1 MSAGQPNDKSL
12 IHFLEML
19 DTEMAQRML
28 VDLQDDEKRTPQ
40 LYNAIGKLLDRH
52 KFQIGKL
59 TPDENIL
66 GGLASGLEDYNKT
79 VGSNGLTDDDIYTLQ

>member
-1 MSAGQPNDKSL
+1 MSDKTL
-12 IHFLEML
+12 IKLLEML

-28 VDLQDDEKRTPQ
+28 ADLQNEERRTPQ

-52 KFQIGKL
+52 KFQISKL

-66 GGLASGLEDYNKT
+66 GGLAAGLEDYNKV
-79 VGSNGLTDDDIYTLQ
+79 VGPNGLTDDEAITLQ

>member
-1 MSAGQPNDKSL
+1 MSNKTL
-12 IHFLEML
+12 IKFLEML

-28 VDLQDDEKRTPQ
+28 ADLQSEERRTPQ

-52 KFQIGKL
+52 KFQISKL

-66 GGLASGLEDYNKT
+66 GGLAAGLEDYNKV
-79 VGSNGLTDDDIYTLQ
+79 VGPNGLTDDETITLQ

>member
-1 MSAGQPNDKSL
+1 MGGDKGL

-28 VDLQDDEKRTPQ
+28 VDLQDPDKRTPQ

-52 KFQIGKL
+52 KFQISKL

-66 GGLASGLEDYNKT
+66 GGLASGLEDYNKM
-79 VGSNGLTDDDIYTLQ
+79 VDSSGLTEDDVYTLQ

>member
-1 MSAGQPNDKSL
+1 MSDKSL
-12 IHFLEML
+12 IKFLEAL

-28 VDLQDDEKRTPQ
+28 ADLQNEAKRTPQ
-40 LYNAIGKLLDRH
+40 LYNAIGKLLERH

-66 GGLASGLEDYNKT
+66 GGLADGLRDYNKT
-79 VGSNGLTDDDIYTLQ
+79 VGADGLQEDDGYTIQ

>member
-1 MSAGQPNDKSL
+1 MSADKSL

-28 VDLQDDEKRTPQ
+28 VDLQNEEKRTPQ

-52 KFQIGKL
+52 KFQVSKL

-66 GGLASGLEDYNKT
+66 GGLASGLEDYNKM
-79 VGSNGLTDDDIYTLQ
+79 VGPNGLTDDDMYTIQ

>member
-1 MSAGQPNDKSL
+1 MSDKSL
-12 IHFLEML
+12 IHFLEKL

-28 VDLQDDEKRTPQ
+28 KDLQDDDKRTPQ
-40 LYNAIGKLLDRH
+40 LYNAIGKLLERH

-66 GGLASGLEDYNKT
+66 GGLAEGLEDYNKT
-79 VGSNGLTDDDIYTLQ
+79 VNKDGLQDDDLYRH

>member
-1 MSAGQPNDKSL
+1 MSADKSL

-28 VDLQDDEKRTPQ
+28 VDLQNEEKRTPQ

-52 KFQIGKL
+52 KFQVSKL

-66 GGLASGLEDYNKT
+66 GGLASGLEDYNKM
-79 VGSNGLTDDDIYTLQ
+79 VGSDGLTEDDVYTLQ

>member
-1 MSAGQPNDKSL
+1 MSDKTL
-12 IHFLEML
+12 IKLLEML

-28 VDLQDDEKRTPQ
+28 ADLQSEERRTPQ

-52 KFQIGKL
+52 KFQISKL

-66 GGLASGLEDYNKT
+66 GGLAAGLEEYNKV
-79 VGSNGLTDDDIYTLQ
+79 VGPNGLTDDETITLQ

>member
-1 MSAGQPNDKSL
+1 MNGDTTL
-12 IHFLEML
+12 IKLLEML

-28 VDLQDDEKRTPQ
+28 VDLSDESRRTPQ

-52 KFQIGKL
+52 KFQVSKL

-66 GGLASGLEDYNKT
+66 GGLASGLEDYNKI
-79 VGSNGLTDDDIYTLQ
+79 VNASGLTEDETLYLQ

>member
-1 MSAGQPNDKSL
+1 MSDKTL
-12 IHFLEML
+12 IKLLEML

-28 VDLQDDEKRTPQ
+28 ADLQSEERRTPQ

-52 KFQIGKL
+52 KFQISKL

-66 GGLASGLEDYNKT
+66 GGLAAGLEDYNK
-79 VGSNGLTDDDIYTLQ
+79 VAGPNGLTDDETIMLQ

>member
-1 MSAGQPNDKSL
+1 MSDKSL
-12 IHFLEML
+12 IQFLEML

-28 VDLQDDEKRTPQ
+28 ADLQDDDKRTPQ

-52 KFQIGKL
+52 KFQISKL

-66 GGLASGLEDYNKT
+66 GGLAAGLEDYNKV
-79 VGSNGLTDDDIYTLQ
+79 VGPNGLTDDETITLQ